1 MEASSPKKEIII
13 AILVGLT
20 TGIVFS
26 FAYLRLTQ
34 KGLPSPTKKAQPK
47 KILISPTPKLK
58 KETVETVRFKIE
70 PKPES
75 IVSKQE
81 VTLSGQAPKNSTVFI
96 ITETEEKVV
105 MLKDKENFKIVVNL
119 IEGENQIY
127 LTNVLNNETSEFIN
141 LTIVYQKE

>member
-1 MEASSPKKEIII
+1 MEGSPKKEIII

-20 TGIVFS
+20 TGVFFS
-26 FAYLRLTQ
+26 FAFLRLTN
-34 KGLPSPTKKAQPK
+34 KGILSPTKKAQPT
-47 KILISPTPKLK
+47 KILISPIPKLE
-58 KETVETVRFKIE
+58 KEIVEITRFKIE
-70 PKPES
+70 PRPES
-75 IVSKQE
+75 IVSKPE
-81 VTLSGQAPKNSTVFI
+81 IALSGQAPKNSTLFI

-105 MLKDKENFKIVVNL
+105 MLKDKENFRTVLNL